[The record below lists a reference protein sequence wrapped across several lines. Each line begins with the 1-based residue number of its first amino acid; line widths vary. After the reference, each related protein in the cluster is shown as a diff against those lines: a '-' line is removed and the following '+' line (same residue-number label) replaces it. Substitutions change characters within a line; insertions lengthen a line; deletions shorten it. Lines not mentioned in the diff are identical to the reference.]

1 MSTPSQQDAFLA
13 RIREHQGV
21 LSRLARAYASTPEDR
36 RDLEQEMLVQLWRAF
51 ASYRGEARFSTWMY
65 RVALNT
71 ALMGKRALS
80 RRPESRLSSANEKL
94 DALPGPTRE
103 PDEVRMLY
111 AAIRALPAI
120 DRAIVALWL
129 EGHTYPEIADVTGL
143 GRSNVSVRLVRAKDR
158 LRAALQEPQPQE
170 EASR

>member
-1 MSTPSQQDAFLA
+1 MSTPSPQEAFLA

-21 LSRLARAYASTPEDR
+21 LSRLAGAYASNPDDR
-36 RDLEQEMLVQLWRAF
+36 RDLQQEMLVQLWRAF
-51 ASYRGEARFSTWMY
+51 ASYRGDARFSTWMY

-80 RRPESRLSSANEKL
+80 RRAEGRLSGTNEDV
-94 DALPGPTRE
+94 DALPGPKHE

-111 AAIRALPAI
+111 AAVRTLPAI

-158 LRAALQEPQPQE
+158 LRAALQEPRPQE
-170 EASR
+170 EATR